1 MRLPW
6 EPPCA
11 AHQDALVD
19 FAARRCAG
27 PDVRRALDHVER
39 CQRCEADLT
48 ATTLIVHALRR
59 LHDGT
64 SRAEPAADG
73 WARLRLRLVATPRRP
88 SLLLSGIPGL
98 LVAIGLCG
106 ALAGPGALRS
116 DPAIVY
122 DDRSWIVPRTP
133 PAVVFEQG
141 SDRRPEPPA
150 SAFPTVDTAAGAAAR
165 PDDLARAV
173 IVLRSV
179 PAARP
184 GVDGPGGPQPAPT
197 GADRR

>member
-6 EPPCA
+6 KAPCA
-11 AHQDALVD
+11 AHHDALVD

-39 CQRCEADLT
+39 CQRCEADLE

-59 LHDGT
+59 LHDET
-64 SRAEPAADG
+64 SCAEPVSDE
-73 WARLRLRLVATPRRP
+73 WARLRLRLVVPPRRP

-98 LVAIGLCG
+98 LVAIGVCG
-106 ALAGPGALRS
+106 ALAGPGLLRR
-116 DPAIVY
+116 DPASVY
-122 DDRSWIVPRTP
+122 DEGSWIAPRTP
-133 PAVVFEQG
+133 SAVVFEQG
-141 SDRRPEPPA
+141 SDRRPEP
-150 SAFPTVDTAAGAAAR
+150 STSVFPTVDTAAGAAR

-173 IVLRSV
+173 VVLRSI

-184 GVDGPGGPQPAPT
+184 GSDVPDGGPQPAST